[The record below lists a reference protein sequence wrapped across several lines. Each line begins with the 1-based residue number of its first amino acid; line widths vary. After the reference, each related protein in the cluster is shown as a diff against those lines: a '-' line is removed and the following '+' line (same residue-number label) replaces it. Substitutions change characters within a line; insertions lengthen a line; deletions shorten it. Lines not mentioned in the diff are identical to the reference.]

1 MGDSFGNPSGHAFP
15 RGGAEPDSLRGLA
28 ACTCLLAA
36 VAVATFPAFSF
47 IHRDEATRIAQ
58 ASKLA
63 QEGLE
68 KAISA
73 HGIPGAGNSVS
84 TARELIVCQEDGESY
99 WRRIEIDPGSRARG
113 PARFTVTVAWKTIAG
128 EAHVQ
133 MHGRLEAKETEQ
145 VSPVFMSEE
154 AMLRGALS
162 P

>member
-1 MGDSFGNPSGHAFP
+1 
-15 RGGAEPDSLRGLA
+15 
-28 ACTCLLAA
+28 LAA

-47 IHRDEATRIAQ
+47 IHRDEATRVAQ

-68 KAISA
+68 KVITANDIL
-73 HGIPGAGNSVS
+73 GTGNSVYA
-84 TARELIVCQEDGESY
+84 ARELIVCQEKGERY
-99 WRRIEIDPGSRARG
+99 WRQIAIDPGSRARG
-113 PARFTVTVAWKTIAG
+113 PARVTVTVAWKTIVG

-133 MHGRLEAKETEQ
+133 MHGWLEANETEQ
-145 VSPVFMSEE
+145 VSPVFVSED

>member
-1 MGDSFGNPSGHAFP
+1 MGNSFGNPSGHAFP
-15 RGGAEPDSLRGLA
+15 RASAEPDSLRGLA

-47 IHRDEATRIAQ
+47 IHRDEATRVAQ

-68 KAISA
+68 KVISA
-73 HGIPGAGNSVS
+73 HNIPGAGNSVS
-84 TARELIVCQEDGESY
+84 TARQLIVCQENGERY
-99 WRRIEIDPGSRARG
+99 WRQIEIDPGSRARG
-113 PARFTVTVAWKTIAG
+113 PGRVTVTVAWKTIAG

-133 MHGRLEAKETEQ
+133 MHGWLDAKGMEQ